1 VNAAPDKTI
10 RRLSYLQ
17 LLLYLATWLVGIYI
31 NGFVSS
37 PSDTGGSTVSFFLSY
52 PVITH
57 FVLAAATASVGI
69 MLLSFGWIY
78 QLRRFTLF
86 SGLSLASIAI
96 AGTGGLSFVFRI
108 GNSNLDSMIMAT
120 SFITAVYLTFFAI
133 LSTGATRRPQ
143 VKGVTRLVQ
152 NFSAATLAI
161 FYVVFVSGIY
171 LNLYVASSVFSEPPV
186 IARQML
192 GNMVT
197 SPAALLHEISG
208 TLLLLLT
215 IMFTVALFRSGLR
228 KLAVRSLVGCL
239 LVWFS
244 LLMGVSENIEPLLV
258 PASSSPL
265 NVQTGIDHLFTSEV
279 LPLLSAAGF
288 LAAIIIVMTITQ
300 SLWRTAFL
308 ARQSQ

>member
-1 VNAAPDKTI
+1 MLLRT
-10 RRLSYLQ
+10 RRYNVYRSLQ

-78 QLRRFTLF
+78 RLRRFTLF
-86 SGLSLASIAI
+86 TGLSLAGIAI
-96 AGTGGLSFVFRI
+96 AGTGGLSFVFGI

-120 SFITAVYLTFFAI
+120 SFITAVYLSFFAI
-133 LSTGATRRPQ
+133 LSTGATRRSQ
-143 VKGVTRLVQ
+143 VKGITKIVQ
-152 NFSAATLAI
+152 DLSIATLAF

-208 TLLLLLT
+208 TFLLLLT
-215 IMFTVALFRSGLR
+215 ITFTVALFRSGLKR
-228 KLAVRSLVGCL
+228 LVVRSLVVCL
-239 LVWFS
+239 LVLFS
-244 LLMGVSENIEPLLV
+244 LLMGVFENIEPLFV
-258 PASSSPL
+258 PASHSAL
-265 NVQTGIDHLFTSEV
+265 NVQNGIDHLFTSEV

-288 LAAIIIVMTITQ
+288 LAAIVVVMTIAQ
-300 SLWRTAFL
+300 GLWRTASL
-308 ARQSQ
+308 TRLNQ